1 MIAFNDLKINN
12 SKKGDLMRRENI
24 PVESFSCKCFD
35 VWLNRWFLL
44 ACGNEV
50 NFNVM
55 TVAWGSFGAVWNKPF
70 VQIFVRPTRHTYG
83 FCNDF
88 PHFTLCSFPEIFRKD
103 LSVLGSKSGRD
114 CDKLS
119 FTKITPEKSKIV
131 LAPSF
136 KEADLVVE
144 CRKIYWDDLVPE
156 NFLDK
161 SIVECYPQKDFHR
174 VFFGEILRIEG
185 SMSFGLESGFR

>member
-1 MIAFNDLKINN
+1 MKRMNLKTE
-12 SKKGDLMRRENI
+12 D
-24 PVESFSCKCFD
+24 FSIRCSDF
-35 VWLNRWFLL
+35 WLKRWFLL

-70 VQIFVRPTRHTYG
+70 VQIFVRPTRHTFG

-88 PHFTLCSFPEIFRKD
+88 PHFTLCSFPEKFKKD
-103 LSVLGSKSGRD
+103 LTVLGSKSGRD

-119 FTKITPEKSKIV
+119 LTELTPEKSKIV
-131 LAPSF
+131 TAPSF

-161 SIVECYPQKDFHR
+161 SIADCYPQKDFHR
-174 VFFGEILRIEG
+174 VFFGEILRIEA
-185 SMSFGLESGFR
+185 SKSFREESVIK